1 MTSQIVFLRM
11 NERIGRVRRH
21 KSNTFYD
28 EDFASP
34 ENGSH
39 FEKW

>member
-1 MTSQIVFLRM
+1 MMSRMVFLRM
-11 NERIGRVRRH
+11 NERIDRVRRH
-21 KSNTFYD
+21 ESNTTYD

-39 FEKW
+39 FEK